1 MASRPSPEATK
12 QPPIIT
18 LPPASWH
25 DVHGKFNLGSHL
37 LERNNTEVIM
47 FGPKEKQARVSTQ
60 LQLETSNKAQNLC
73 SDGL

>member
-18 LPPASWH
+18 HPPASWY

-37 LERNNTEVIM
+37 LKRNNAEVIM
-47 FGPKEKQARVSTQ
+47 FGPREKQARVSTP
-60 LQLETSNKAQNLC
+60 LQLETSNQAQNLG